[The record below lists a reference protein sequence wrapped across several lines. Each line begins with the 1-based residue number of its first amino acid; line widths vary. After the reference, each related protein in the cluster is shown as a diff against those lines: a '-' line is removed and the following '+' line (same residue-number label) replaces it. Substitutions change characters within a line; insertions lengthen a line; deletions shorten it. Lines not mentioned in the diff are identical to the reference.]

1 MSDDSQDRAIYCL
14 MQLHQRLLIAAPI
27 TDINTKPAR
36 PIKGF
41 KQGFIEPISRE
52 STWASQSGRSPTAL
66 SQSSSLPTQSRRIS
80 DGPPRKPFPPHE
92 PYEPSTSRQRST
104 RPDSPP
110 EPASPL
116 MNVTNGPDKRKSG
129 RLGPLFR
136 KPKSHGETTA
146 HILED
151 PSARAGSF
159 QMLTPPYD
167 SLTDG
172 RMFAGLGLGT
182 LPASRPDLD
191 TARINSVSTGSSIEL
206 EPDNPAFN
214 PWSDTTGG
222 PPPLPK
228 DNQESYLST
237 YSQRSALVPDALVV
251 RKDAQGSSG
260 SKNAP
265 LWQGQRDS
273 HHTSRSSQYSQHSS
287 NSNTMS
293 IPRISEASST
303 PRSISED
310 TMQTK
315 SPAVTGELPRED
327 NNYAGF
333 CKGK

>member
-1 MSDDSQDRAIYCL
+1 ME
-14 MQLHQRLLIAAPI
+14 LHQRLLIAAPI
-27 TDINTKPAR
+27 QEINTKPAI
-36 PIKGF
+36 PTKGF

-52 STWASQSGRSPTAL
+52 STWISQSGRSPTAL
-66 SQSSSLPTQSRRIS
+66 SQSSSLPIQTRRIS
-80 DGPPRKPFPPHE
+80 DGSSRKPFPLHT
-92 PYEPSTSRQRST
+92 PYEPSTSHQHST
-104 RPDSPP
+104 RSDSPP

-116 MNVTNGPDKRKSG
+116 INATNGPDKKKSG

-136 KPKSHGETTA
+136 KPKSHDETTVP
-146 HILED
+146 ILED

-159 QMLTPPYD
+159 QMPTPPHD
-167 SLTDG
+167 SLTNG

-182 LPASRPDLD
+182 LPANRPDLN
-191 TARINSVSTGSSIEL
+191 TARINSASTGSSIEL

-214 PWSDTTGG
+214 PWSDTTAV
-222 PPPLPK
+222 PPQFPK
-228 DNQESYLST
+228 NNQESYLST

-260 SKNAP
+260 SRNTP
-265 LWQGQRDS
+265 LLQGQRDS
-273 HHTSRSSQYSQHSS
+273 HHTSISSQYSPQSS

-293 IPRISEASST
+293 IPRISEASNT

-310 TMQTK
+310 TRQIK